1 MARFSA
7 IPALPQAN
15 ITPTEVAILG
25 ALKENVELLIGT
37 RGEPDGTSRALI
49 KGQVVVGVAP
59 EQTMTQVSATGS
71 GFTIS
76 GTQVAGLEDFGRLI
90 SDVQNLANDVARM
103 RATLNALI
111 QQLKV

>member
-7 IPALPQAN
+7 VPALPQSN
-15 ITPTEVAILG
+15 ISSNEVMILG
-25 ALKENVELLIGT
+25 ALKENVELLTGT
-37 RGEPDGTSRALI
+37 RGEPDNTSRALI
-49 KGQVVVGVAP
+49 KGQVIVNAAP
-59 EQTMTQVSATGS
+59 EQTMTRVSATGS

-76 GTQVAGLEDFGRLI
+76 GTQVAGLEDFSRLI
-90 SDVQNLANDVARM
+90 SDVQKLANDVANI

>member
-7 IPALPQAN
+7 LPALPQSN
-15 ITPTEVAILG
+15 ITATELAILG
-25 ALKENVELLIGT
+25 ALKENVELLIGN
-37 RGEPDGTSRALI
+37 RGEPDNASRALI
-49 KGQVVVGVAP
+49 KGQVIVGVAP
-59 EQTMTQVSATGS
+59 EQTMTRVSATGS

-76 GTQVAGLEDFGRLI
+76 GTQVAGLEDFSRLI
-90 SDVQNLANDVARM
+90 SDVQKLANDVAYI

>member
-7 IPALPQAN
+7 IPALPQSN
-15 ITPTEVAILG
+15 ITPTEVQILG
-25 ALKENVELLIGT
+25 ALKENVELLIGS
-37 RGEPDGTSRALI
+37 RGESDRASRALVR
-49 KGQVVVGVAP
+49 GQVVVGTAP
-59 EQTMTQVSATGS
+59 DQTMTRVSATGA
-71 GFTIS
+71 GFVIS

-90 SDVQNLANDVARM
+90 SDVQKLANDVANI